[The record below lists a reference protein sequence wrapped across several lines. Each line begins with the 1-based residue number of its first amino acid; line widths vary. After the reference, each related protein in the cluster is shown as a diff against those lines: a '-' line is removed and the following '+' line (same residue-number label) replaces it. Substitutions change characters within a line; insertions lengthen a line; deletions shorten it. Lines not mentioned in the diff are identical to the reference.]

1 MNKELSRTILVW
13 TVLVLGIASEILWLI
28 AFLSIPAI
36 VTLGLWAACFVLII
50 IEYRQKKIV

>member
-1 MNKELSRTILVW
+1 MNRELSRTILVW
-13 TVLVLGIASEILWLI
+13 TVLILGIASEILWLV

-36 VTLGLWAACFVLII
+36 VTLGLWTACFILVL